1 MALGIGD
8 IIDDKYEIIG
18 VLGEG
23 GMGTVFDGIHRKIH
37 RRVAIKVLKSSVAA
51 DESMVRR
58 FEHEAQAA
66 GRIGS
71 KHIVEVLD
79 VGQIADGER
88 YMILEHLEGE
98 TLSARVKRVR
108 TMDPREI
115 FPLAIQLLK
124 GVGAAHAAE
133 IVHRDL
139 KPANIFLITVEDDPN
154 DFVKVLDF
162 GVSKFHFLEAE
173 GVTTTGTI
181 VGTPHYMA
189 PEQTKEAGAVDHR
202 ADVYAIGAI
211 LYRALS
217 GHTPF
222 RVQTIHQLI
231 AKLITEDPPQ
241 LATVVTGIDP
251 AAAAIVHQALARNPD
266 DRFQSANQFIEALRA
281 WLEDAGV
288 SFVSSRLSN
297 AGLPSPSA
305 SGPGP
310 TAGWTPITSD
320 LGPQAASEPL
330 TTPMLTPQP
339 SWPGEPPAP
348 YPVPPAPSTPAGQ
361 PSEAGEPSSLATPSP
376 AFYESTKPSR
386 ARRSMVG
393 IVLAGGATVLAGAIV
408 AIASLGGGE
417 TAASA
422 ETATRAVAAPGGEAT
437 VSKAIADEPQPTA
450 SASASVSASASASA
464 SASSGKAKR
473 PAAKP
478 RSTGRPPKPTARPH
492 PPPRPKPD
500 DRDFRTD
507 L

>member
-1 MALGIGD
+1 
-8 IIDDKYEIIG
+8 
-18 VLGEG
+18 
-23 GMGTVFDGIHRKIH
+23 
-37 RRVAIKVLKSSVAA
+37 
-51 DESMVRR
+51 
-58 FEHEAQAA
+58 
-66 GRIGS
+66 
-71 KHIVEVLD
+71 
-79 VGQIADGER
+79 
-88 YMILEHLEGE
+88 
-98 TLSARVKRVR
+98 
-108 TMDPREI
+108 MDPREI

-297 AGLPSPSA
+297 AGLPSPRA

-310 TAGWTPITSD
+310 TAGWTPIASD
-320 LGPQAASEPL
+320 LGPQAASGPL

-339 SWPGEPPAP
+339 SWPGEP
-348 YPVPPAPSTPAGQ
+348 
-361 PSEAGEPSSLATPSP
+361 SSLATPSP
-376 AFYESTKPSR
+376 AFYESAKPSR

-417 TAASA
+417 TAAST
-422 ETATRAVAAPGGEAT
+422 ETTTSAVAAPGGEAT

-500 DRDFRTD
+500 NRDFRTD